1 MDYTQHAQPWMT
13 EQNAGIR
20 LPTRPN
26 SRYFY
31 KHHPKNWELWHFE
44 IEPKTAKKGA
54 VLKPVWLPKLSGHNE
69 TGGVNGTRTTGGR
82 IDSSLSRTKLMDD
95 GWQILRPSDHDYL
108 RRYPCRGGFYY
119 ACKFT
124 KLENLGGDLVQSFD
138 YDAWAEWR
146 ADLMLNGHLK
156 LPHETFL
163 KRQINLLS
171 RRINRITR
179 DQHIP
184 EIAAK
189 LKALQAEYDDMK
201 SAALDVKKKGVKH
214 YEL

>member
-1 MDYTQHAQPWMT
+1 MDYTNYAQPWMV
-13 EQNAGIR
+13 EQNAAVV

-26 SRYFY
+26 SRFFY
-31 KHHPKNWELWHFE
+31 KHHPRNWELWHFE
-44 IEPKTAKKGA
+44 TAPKTTKKPA
-54 VLKPVWLPKLSGHNE
+54 VLRPVWLPKLRGHHE
-69 TGGVNGTRTTGGR
+69 TAGVNGSRSNGRTV
-82 IDSSLSRTKLMDD
+82 DSSLARTKMIDI
-95 GWQILRPSDHDYL
+95 GWQIISPTDHDYL

-119 ACKFT
+119 ADKFT
-124 KLENLGGDLVQSFD
+124 KLENLGGDLVTSFD
-138 YDAWAEWR
+138 HDAFAEWR
-146 ADLMLNGHLK
+146 VELMKNGDIK

-189 LKALQAEYDDMK
+189 LKALQSMYDDMRT
-201 SAALDVKKKGVKH
+201 ALEDVKKTGVGH